1 MYIIDLLD
9 ISMSISSML
18 RSSATVSST
27 ACGAILFDI
36 SAVLYNILRMA
47 VDLDGIDFYYDI
59 FY

>member
-1 MYIIDLLD
+1 
-9 ISMSISSML
+9 ML